1 MSRVG
6 NYHSKEREKEIMW
19 IYIVFFLLIMF
30 CIVNLLSGFYFTK
43 LIKNFLKAL
52 PIFLKDLYV
61 MDRDIFR
68 RLWLL
73 VLFWTWRFWKNTF
86 NSGIPLLIKRKISK
100 SKSFDKF

>member
-43 LIKNFLKAL
+43 LIKHFFKAL

-61 MDRDIFR
+61 MDRDVFR
-68 RLWLL
+68 RLSVFGVILDLVVLEKHYLL
-73 VLFWTWRFWKNTF
+73 
-86 NSGIPLLIKRKISK
+86 
-100 SKSFDKF
+100 